1 MNKTKLYQI
10 FYDLHFNY
18 VNLLQQFPR
27 QICSAVTQK
36 HKVML
41 AFSDFQLTLA
51 PRVHLFSFFLNILNV
66 LNLCKCHN

>member
-10 FYDLHFNY
+10 FYVLHTHY
-18 VNLLQQFPR
+18 VNLLQQFSR

-36 HKVML
+36 QKVML

-51 PRVHLFSFFLNILNV
+51 PIVHLFSF
-66 LNLCKCHN
+66 